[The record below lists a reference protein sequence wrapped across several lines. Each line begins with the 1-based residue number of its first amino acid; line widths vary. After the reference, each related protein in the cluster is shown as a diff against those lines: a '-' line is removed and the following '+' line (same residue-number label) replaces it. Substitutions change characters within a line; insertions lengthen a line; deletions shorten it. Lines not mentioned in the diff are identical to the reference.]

1 MRSGDAGGM
10 IPRGARSD
18 AVHAMLVAVPAPVA
32 QDVERDL
39 CATAEG
45 RACRVI
51 RVESPPEPL
60 PEGLLVLWDHG
71 GPLEAVK
78 ARCQWAHARRLQT
91 RTWLVVLTKREG
103 EEAEALVSAGA
114 DECVTPPG
122 TRWGARLVAL
132 RRRSS
137 DGDAQALRRARDM
150 FQGALDA
157 VPEPLFIK
165 DREHRLVAVN
175 NAYCRLLDQPAEA
188 LRGTVTSAQ
197 VPPHEAEASWRQ
209 DERAFTTGQ
218 TVEDEG
224 SFTDAK
230 GRSREV
236 LTQRAA
242 YMLPNGERFLVG
254 LVRDVTERS
263 RLETQRR
270 LAERMTSVGTLAAG
284 VAHEINN
291 PLSYVT
297 SNLAYLWERVAQP
310 VLPVPPEQLEELRQ
324 VVAEAL
330 EGAGRVRSIVRD
342 LRTFSRT
349 EEEQH
354 GPVDVRRAVENAVKL
369 MRDDLQH
376 RACMACDLEPVAAV
390 HGNEGRLAQVVTG
403 LLTNALQAFGD
414 RAPEENLIKLS
425 VRPGREGH
433 VLIEVED
440 NGRGMPVEVRQRI
453 FDPFFTTRSPKGGT
467 GLGLSICLTLVHAMG
482 GHIEVASEEGQ
493 GSLFRVELPALT
505 LPPEAAR
512 SAQAA
517 PAVTEEPASK
527 PVRATRDLRRLLLI
541 DDEPAVGSAVS
552 RLLRN
557 LYEVHVIQDARE
569 ALKRLSHGEKFDAIL
584 CDLMMPG
591 MSGMDFLVELER
603 LAPELAPR
611 TGLMTGGVNPQAR
624 EFVGRRAREL
634 LEKPFERDQLCTF
647 VETLMQ

>member
-1 MRSGDAGGM
+1 MRPGNAGGM
-10 IPRGARSD
+10 IPWCARSD
-18 AVHAMLVAVPAPVA
+18 AVHAMLVAVPATVA

-78 ARCQWAHARRLQT
+78 ARCQWAHARRLPT
-91 RTWLVVLTKREG
+91 RTWLVVLTTRDG
-103 EEAEALVSAGA
+103 EEAEALISAGA
-114 DECVTPPG
+114 DECVAPPG
-122 TRWGARLVAL
+122 TRWGARLVSL
-132 RRRSS
+132 QRRSS

-165 DREHRLVAVN
+165 DREHRLVAMN
-175 NAYCRLLDQPAEA
+175 GAYCRLLDQPAEA
-188 LRGTVTSAQ
+188 LRGTVTSPQ

-224 SFTDAK
+224 SFTDSK

-242 YMLPNGERFLVG
+242 YALPNGERFLVG
-254 LVRDVTERS
+254 LVRDVTERT
-263 RLETQRR
+263 RLEAQRR

-310 VLPVPPEQLEELRQ
+310 VVPVPTEQLEELRQ

-354 GPVDVRRAVENAVKL
+354 GPVDVRRAVEGAVKL
-369 MRDDLQH
+369 MRDELQH
-376 RACMACDLEPVAAV
+376 RARLTCELEPVAAV
-390 HGNEGRLAQVVTG
+390 HGNEGRLAQVVTH
-403 LLTNALQAFGD
+403 LLMNALQSFGE
-414 RAPEENLIKLS
+414 RPPEQNQLRLRL
-425 VRPGREGH
+425 RPGREGH

-440 NGRGMPVEVRQRI
+440 NGTGMPAEVRQRI
-453 FDPFFTTRSPKGGT
+453 FDPFYTTRSPKGGT

-482 GHIEVASEEGQ
+482 GHIEVASEQGQ
-493 GSLFRVELPALT
+493 GSLFRVELPALS
-505 LPPEAAR
+505 LPPEALRPPQPVAAPVEE

-517 PAVTEEPASK
+517 
-527 PVRATRDLRRLLLI
+527 RATRNLRRLLLI

-557 LYEVHVIQDARE
+557 LYDVHVIQDARE
-569 ALKRLSHGEKFDAIL
+569 ALRRLSHGEKFDAIL

>member
-1 MRSGDAGGM
+1 MRTGNAGRM
-10 IPRGARSD
+10 IPWGARSD

-51 RVESPPEPL
+51 RVETPPEPL

-91 RTWLVVLTKREG
+91 RTWLVVLTTRDG
-103 EEAEALVSAGA
+103 VDAEALINAGA
-114 DECVTPPG
+114 DECVAPPG
-122 TRWGARLVAL
+122 THWSARLVAL
-132 RRRSS
+132 RRRSA

-165 DREHRLVAVN
+165 DREHRLVAIN
-175 NAYCRLLDQPAEA
+175 GAYCRLLDQPAEA
-188 LRGTVTSAQ
+188 LRGTVSSAQ

-224 SFTDAK
+224 SFTDSK

-242 YMLPNGERFLVG
+242 YSLPNGERFLVG
-254 LVRDVTERS
+254 LVRDVTERT

-310 VLPVPPEQLEELRQ
+310 VLPVPAEQLEELRQ

-354 GPVDVRRAVENAVKL
+354 GPVDVRRAVEGAVKL
-369 MRDDLQH
+369 MRDELQH
-376 RACMACDLEPVAAV
+376 RARLTCDLEPVPAV
-390 HGNEGRLAQVVTG
+390 HGNEGRLGQVVTG
-403 LLTNALQAFGD
+403 LLMNALQAFGE
-414 RAPEENLIKLS
+414 RPPEENLLKLS

-440 NGRGMPVEVRQRI
+440 NGHGMPPEVRQRI

-482 GHIEVASEEGQ
+482 GHIEVSSEQGQ
-493 GSLFRVELPALT
+493 GSLFRVELPALAL
-505 LPPEAAR
+505 LPETAR
-512 SAQAA
+512 PAQAVQ
-517 PAVTEEPASK
+517 AVVEDSSQA
-527 PVRATRDLRRLLLI
+527 VRATRNLRRLLLI

-557 LYEVHVIQDARE
+557 LYDVHVIQDARE
-569 ALKRLSHGEKFDAIL
+569 ALRRLSHGEKFDAIL

>member
-1 MRSGDAGGM
+1 
-10 IPRGARSD
+10 
-18 AVHAMLVAVPAPVA
+18 MLVAVPAPVA

-45 RACRVI
+45 RACRVL
-51 RVESPPEPL
+51 RVESAPEPL

-78 ARCQWAHARRLQT
+78 ARCQWVHARRLPT
-91 RTWLVVLTKREG
+91 RSWLVVLTTRDG
-103 EEAEALVSAGA
+103 AEAEALNEAGA
-114 DECVTPPG
+114 DECVAPPG
-122 TRWGARLVAL
+122 TLWGARLVAL
-132 RRRSS
+132 RRRSA
-137 DGDAQALRRARDM
+137 DGDALALRRTRDI

-165 DREHRLVAVN
+165 DREHRYVAVN
-175 NAYCRLLDQPAEA
+175 SAFCRLMGQSVDT
-188 LRGTVTSAQ
+188 LRGNVSIACI
-197 VPPHEAEASWRQ
+197 PAHEAELSWRQ

-224 SFTDAK
+224 GLTDVK
-230 GRSREV
+230 GHSREV

-242 YMLPNGERFLVG
+242 YTLPTGERFLVG
-254 LVRDVTERS
+254 LVRDVTERT

-270 LAERMTSVGTLAAG
+270 LAERMTSVGMLAAG

-310 VLPVPPEQLEELRQ
+310 VVPVEQLDELRQ

-342 LRTFSRT
+342 LRTFSRA
-349 EEEQH
+349 EEESH
-354 GPVDVRRAVENAVKL
+354 GPVDVQRAVDGALKL
-369 MRDDLQH
+369 MRDELLH
-376 RACMACDLEPVAAV
+376 RSRLTCEVEPVAAV
-390 HGNEGRLAQVVTG
+390 LGNEGRLGQVVMH
-403 LLTNALQAFGD
+403 LLLNALQAFGE
-414 RAPEENLIKLS
+414 RPAEENLLRLR

-440 NGRGMPVEVRQRI
+440 NGQGMPGEVRQRI
-453 FDPFFTTRSPKGGT
+453 FDPFFTTRSPRGGT

-482 GHIEVASEEGQ
+482 GHIEVASEQGQ
-493 GSLFRVELPALT
+493 GSLFRVELPALNAQA
-505 LPPEAAR
+505 EASKPVVLAVPAEG

-517 PAVTEEPASK
+517 
-527 PVRATRDLRRLLLI
+527 RATRNLRRLLLI

-557 LYEVHVIQDARE
+557 LYDVHVIQDARE
-569 ALKRLSHGEKFDAIL
+569 ALKRLSHGERFDAIL

-624 EFVGRRAREL
+624 EFVGRRAKEL

>member
-1 MRSGDAGGM
+1 MQSSDAGRP
-10 IPRGARSD
+10 IPRGARSN

-51 RVESPPEPL
+51 RVESFPEPL

-103 EEAEALVSAGA
+103 EEAEALVEAGA
-114 DECVTPPG
+114 DECVAPPG

-132 RRRSS
+132 RRRSA

-175 NAYCRLLDQPAEA
+175 TAYCRLLDQPAEA
-188 LRGTVTSAQ
+188 LRGTVTSALISPLQ
-197 VPPHEAEASWRQ
+197 AETAWRQ

-224 SFTDAK
+224 SITDAK

-254 LVRDVTERS
+254 LVRDVNERT

-310 VLPVPPEQLEELRQ
+310 VVPAEQLEELRQ

-354 GPVDVRRAVENAVKL
+354 GPVDVRRAVEDAVKR
-369 MRDDLQH
+369 MRDEFQQ
-376 RACMACDLEPVAAV
+376 RSSMACDLEPVAAV

-403 LLTNALQAFGD
+403 LLTNALQSFGD
-414 RAPEENLIKLS
+414 RPPEENLIKLR

-440 NGRGMPVEVRQRI
+440 NGQGMAPEVRQRI

-482 GHIEVASEEGQ
+482 GHIEVASEQGQ
-493 GSLFRVELPALT
+493 GSLFRVELPALA
-505 LPPEAAR
+505 LPPESAR
-512 SAQAA
+512 PVQAVANVVDESAQAA
-517 PAVTEEPASK
+517 
-527 PVRATRDLRRLLLI
+527 RATRSLRRLLLI

-569 ALKRLSHGEKFDAIL
+569 ALTRLSRGEKFDAIL

>member
-1 MRSGDAGGM
+1 MRTGGAGGM
-10 IPRGARSD
+10 SPRGARSN

-45 RACRVI
+45 RACRVL
-51 RVESPPEPL
+51 RVEAAVEPL

-78 ARCQWAHARRLQT
+78 ARCQSVHARRVPT
-91 RTWLVVLTKREG
+91 RTWLVLLTTRDG
-103 EEAEALVSAGA
+103 VEAEALSEAGV
-114 DECVTPPG
+114 DECVAPPG

-132 RRRSS
+132 RRRSG
-137 DGDAQALRRARDM
+137 DGDSQALRRMRDM

-165 DREHRLVAVN
+165 DREHRLVAMN
-175 NAYCRLLDQPAEA
+175 SAFRRLMDQPAEA
-188 LRGTVTSAQ
+188 PGGSAAHLL
-197 VPPHEAEASWRQ
+197 VPADEAEASWRQ

-224 SFTDAK
+224 SFTDLK

-242 YMLPNGERFLVG
+242 YTLPDGERFLVG
-254 LVRDVTERS
+254 LVRDVTERT

-310 VLPVPPEQLEELRQ
+310 VVPSEQLEELRQ

-342 LRTFSRT
+342 LRTFSRA
-349 EEEQH
+349 EEERH
-354 GPVDVRRAVENAVKL
+354 GPVDVLRAVEGAVRL

-376 RACMACDLEPVAAV
+376 RARLTCDLEPVAVV
-390 HGNEGRLAQVVTG
+390 HGNEGRLGQVVTH
-403 LLTNALQAFGD
+403 LLLNALQSFGD
-414 RAPEENLIKLS
+414 RPAEANRLRLC
-425 VRPGREGH
+425 VRPGRDGH

-440 NGRGMPVEVRQRI
+440 NGCGMPAEVRQRI
-453 FDPFFTTRSPKGGT
+453 FDPFFTTRSPRGGT

-482 GHIEVASEEGQ
+482 GRIEVTSELDQ
-493 GSLFRVELPALT
+493 GSLFRVELPALVRSAEVA
-505 LPPEAAR
+505 LPVQPVAEPLEGPVPTVRAAR
-512 SAQAA
+512 S
-517 PAVTEEPASK
+517 
-527 PVRATRDLRRLLLI
+527 LRRLLLI

-557 LYEVHVIQDARE
+557 LYDVHVIQDARE

>member
-1 MRSGDAGGM
+1 
-10 IPRGARSD
+10 
-18 AVHAMLVAVPAPVA
+18 MLVAVPAPVA
-32 QDVERDL
+32 QDVEREL

-45 RACRVI
+45 RACRII

-60 PEGLLVLWDHG
+60 PEGLVVLWDHG

-78 ARCQWAHARRLQT
+78 ARCQWAHARRLPT
-91 RTWLVVLTKREG
+91 RTWLVVLTTREG
-103 EEAEALVSAGA
+103 VEAEALVEAGA
-114 DECVTPPG
+114 DECVAPPG

-132 RRRSS
+132 RRRSA

-175 NAYCRLLDQPAEA
+175 SAYCRLQDQPAEA
-188 LRGTVTSAQ
+188 LRGKPTSSQ
-197 VPPHEAEASWRQ
+197 VPAHQAEASWRQ

-224 SFTDAK
+224 TFTDAK

-254 LVRDVTERS
+254 LVRDVTERT

-310 VLPVPPEQLEELRQ
+310 VVPSEQLEELRQ

-354 GPVDVRRAVENAVKL
+354 GPVDVLRAVEGAVKR
-369 MRDDLQH
+369 MRDELQH
-376 RACMACDLEPVAAV
+376 RARLTCDLEPVAAV
-390 HGNEGRLAQVVTG
+390 HGNEGRLAQVVTH
-403 LLTNALQAFGD
+403 LLMNALQAFGE
-414 RAPEENLIKLS
+414 RPAEENVLKLR

-440 NGRGMPVEVRQRI
+440 NGHGMSVEVRQRI
-453 FDPFFTTRSPKGGT
+453 FDPFFTTRSPRGGT

-482 GHIEVASEEGQ
+482 GHIEVASEQGQ

-505 LPPEAAR
+505 LPPEAPR
-512 SAQAA
+512 PAQ
-517 PAVTEEPASK
+517 PVSAVTEEPAQT
-527 PVRATRDLRRLLLI
+527 VRATRSLRKLLLI

-557 LYEVHVIQDARE
+557 LYEVHVTQDARE
-569 ALKRLSHGEKFDAIL
+569 ALKRLSHGEKYDAIL

>member
-1 MRSGDAGGM
+1 
-10 IPRGARSD
+10 
-18 AVHAMLVAVPAPVA
+18 VHAMLVAVPAPVA

-39 CATAEG
+39 CATPEG
-45 RACRVI
+45 RACRVL
-51 RVESPPEPL
+51 RVETPPEPL

-78 ARCQWAHARRLQT
+78 ARCQWTHARRLPT
-91 RTWLVVLTKREG
+91 RTWLVVLTAREG
-103 EEAEALVSAGA
+103 AEAEALIEAGA
-114 DECVTPPG
+114 DECVAPPG
-122 TRWGARLVAL
+122 TRWSSRLVAL
-132 RRRSS
+132 KRRRV
-137 DGDAQALRRARDM
+137 DGDAQALRRTRDM

-165 DREHRLVAVN
+165 DREHRFVAVN
-175 NAYCRLLDQPAEA
+175 SAFCRLVGQSAES
-188 LRGTVTSAQ
+188 LRGGVTSAFAL
-197 VPPHEAEASWRQ
+197 PADAEAQWRQ

-218 TVEDEG
+218 SVEDEG
-224 SFTDAK
+224 SITDLK
-230 GRSREV
+230 GRTWEV
-236 LTQRAA
+236 LTQRAT
-242 YMLPNGERFLVG
+242 YTLPDGERFLVG
-254 LVRDVTERS
+254 LVHDVTERT
-263 RLETQRR
+263 RQETQRR

-297 SNLAYLWERVAQP
+297 ANLAYLWERVGQP
-310 VLPVPPEQLEELRQ
+310 VVPAEQLEELRQ

-342 LRTFSRT
+342 LRTFSRV
-349 EEEQH
+349 EEERH
-354 GPVDVRRAVENAVKL
+354 GPVDVRRAVENALKL
-369 MRDDLQH
+369 MRDELQA
-376 RACMACDLEPVAAV
+376 RTSLVCDLEPVPAV
-390 HGNEGRLAQVVTG
+390 HGNEGRLGQVVTH
-403 LLTNALQAFGD
+403 LVMNALQSFGG
-414 RAPEENLIKLS
+414 RPAEENRLRLG

-440 NGRGMPVEVRQRI
+440 NGIGMPAAVRQRI

-482 GHIEVASEEGQ
+482 GHIEVASEQGQ
-493 GSLFRVELPALT
+493 GSLFRVELPALPVPAET
-505 LPPEAAR
+505 PRNP
-512 SAQAA
+512 
-517 PAVTEEPASK
+517 PAVTEEPTPAA
-527 PVRATRDLRRLLLI
+527 RATRDLRRLLLI

-557 LYEVHVIQDARE
+557 LYDVHVIQDARE
-569 ALKRLSHGEKFDAIL
+569 ALRRLSNGEKFDAIL

-611 TGLMTGGVNPQAR
+611 TGLMTGGVNPLAR

>member
-1 MRSGDAGGM
+1 
-10 IPRGARSD
+10 
-18 AVHAMLVAVPAPVA
+18 MLVAVPAPVA

-39 CATAEG
+39 CATAVG
-45 RACRVI
+45 RACRVL
-51 RVESPPEPL
+51 RVETPPEPL
-60 PEGLLVLWDHG
+60 PEGLLVLWDQG

-78 ARCQWAHARRLQT
+78 ARCQWVHARRLPT
-91 RTWLVVLTKREG
+91 RTWLVVLTSRDG
-103 EEAEALVSAGA
+103 AEAEILNEAGA
-114 DECVTPPG
+114 DECVAPPG
-122 TRWGARLVAL
+122 TRWGARISAL
-132 RRRSS
+132 RRRSA
-137 DGDAQALRRARDM
+137 DGDALALRRTRDI

-157 VPEPLFIK
+157 VPEPLFVK
-165 DREHRLVAVN
+165 DREHRYVAVN
-175 NAYCRLLDQPAEA
+175 VAFCRLMGQSVET
-188 LRGTVTSAQ
+188 LRGNVSSSVIPA
-197 VPPHEAEASWRQ
+197 HEAELSWRQ

-218 TVEDEG
+218 TVEDEA
-224 SFTDAK
+224 SFTDMK
-230 GRSREV
+230 GRTCEV

-242 YMLPNGERFLVG
+242 YTLPNGERFVVG
-254 LVRDVTERS
+254 LVRDVTEGS
-263 RLETQRR
+263 RQETQRR

-310 VLPVPPEQLEELRQ
+310 MVPAEQLEELRQ

-342 LRTFSRT
+342 LRTFSRA
-349 EEEQH
+349 EEESH
-354 GPVDVRRAVENAVKL
+354 GPVDVQRAVDGALKL
-369 MRDDLQH
+369 MRDELQH
-376 RACMACDLEPVAAV
+376 RARLTCDVEPVAAV
-390 HGNEGRLAQVVTG
+390 LGNEGRLGQVVTH
-403 LLTNALQAFGD
+403 LLLNAIQAFGE
-414 RAPEENLIKLS
+414 RPAEENLLRLR

-440 NGRGMPVEVRQRI
+440 NGQGMPGDVRQRI

-482 GHIEVASEEGQ
+482 GHIEVASEQGQ

-505 LPPEAAR
+505 
-512 SAQAA
+512 AQA
-517 PAVTEEPASK
+517 EASK
-527 PVRATRDLRRLLLI
+527 PRVVAVPVDGPPQALQSPQSTRATRDLRRLLLI

-557 LYEVHVIQDARE
+557 LYDVHVIQDARE
-569 ALKRLSHGEKFDAIL
+569 ALKRLSHGERFDAIL

-624 EFVGRRAREL
+624 EFVGRRAKEL

>member
-1 MRSGDAGGM
+1 
-10 IPRGARSD
+10 
-18 AVHAMLVAVPAPVA
+18 MLVAVPAPVA

-39 CATAEG
+39 SATAAG
-45 RACRVI
+45 RACRVL
-51 RVESPPEPL
+51 RVEAPLEPL

-78 ARCQWAHARRLQT
+78 ARCQWMHARRLPA
-91 RTWLVVLTKREG
+91 RTWLVVLTSRDG
-103 EEAEALVSAGA
+103 AEAEALVEAGA
-114 DECVTPPG
+114 DECVAPPG
-122 TRWGARLVAL
+122 THWGSRLAAL
-132 RRRSS
+132 RRRST
-137 DGDAQALRRARDM
+137 DEDALALRRSRDM
-150 FQGALDA
+150 LQGALDA
-157 VPEPLFIK
+157 MPEPLFIK
-165 DREHRLVAVN
+165 NREHRFVVMNSAF
-175 NAYCRLLDQPAEA
+175 CRLLGVPAEA
-188 LRGTVTSAQ
+188 LRDQSSYAL
-197 VPPHEAEASWRQ
+197 VPAHEAEVSWRQ
-209 DERAFTTGQ
+209 DERAYTTGQ

-224 SFTDAK
+224 TLTDLR
-230 GRSREV
+230 GRSFEV
-236 LTQRAA
+236 ITQRAA
-242 YMLPNGERFLVG
+242 YALPSGERFLVG
-254 LVRDVTERS
+254 LVRDVTES
-263 RLETQRR
+263 TRLETQRR

-310 VLPVPPEQLEELRQ
+310 VVPTEQLEELRQ

-342 LRTFSRT
+342 LRTFSRA
-349 EEEQH
+349 EEESH
-354 GPVDVRRAVENAVKL
+354 GPVDVLRAVDGALKL
-369 MRDDLQH
+369 MRDELQH
-376 RACMACDLEPVAAV
+376 RARLTCELEPVAAV
-390 HGNEGRLAQVVTG
+390 HGNEGRLGQVVMH
-403 LLTNALQAFGD
+403 LLMNALQAFGE
-414 RAPEENLIKLS
+414 RPLEENALRLR

-440 NGRGMPVEVRQRI
+440 NGQGMALDVRQRI

-482 GHIEVASEEGQ
+482 GHIEVASEQGQ
-493 GSLFRVELPALT
+493 GSLFRVELPALMAQV
-505 LPPEAAR
+505 EAAIPP
-512 SAQAA
+512 AEAAPVAA
-517 PAVTEEPASK
+517 PAGEAPPPPAT
-527 PVRATRDLRRLLLI
+527 RATRNLRRLLLI
-541 DDEPAVGSAVS
+541 DDEPAVGSAVA

-557 LYEVHVIQDARE
+557 LYEVHVLQDARE
-569 ALKRLSHGEKFDAIL
+569 ALKRLSHGERFDAIL

-624 EFVGRRAREL
+624 EFVGRRAKEL

>member
-1 MRSGDAGGM
+1 
-10 IPRGARSD
+10 
-18 AVHAMLVAVPAPVA
+18 MLVAVPAPVA

-39 CATAEG
+39 SATAAG
-45 RACRVI
+45 RACRVL
-51 RVESPPEPL
+51 RVDVAPEPL

-78 ARCQWAHARRLQT
+78 ARCQGMHARRVPS
-91 RTWLVVLTKREG
+91 RTWLVVLTSRDG
-103 EEAEALVSAGA
+103 AEAEALVEAGA
-114 DECVTPPG
+114 DECVAPPG
-122 TRWGARLVAL
+122 TRWGPRLAALLRRSADEDALAL
-132 RRRSS
+132 RRT
-137 DGDAQALRRARDM
+137 RDM
-150 FQGALDA
+150 LQGALDA

-165 DREHRLVAVN
+165 NREHRFVVTNSAF
-175 NAYCRLLDQPAEA
+175 CRLLGQPAEA
-188 LRGTVTSAQ
+188 LRNQSSYAI
-197 VPPHEAEASWRQ
+197 VPAHEAELSWRQ

-218 TVEDEG
+218 TVEDEVT
-224 SFTDAK
+224 FTDLR
-230 GRSREV
+230 GRSFEV
-236 LTQRAA
+236 ITQRAA
-242 YMLPNGERFLVG
+242 YAVPSGERFLVG
-254 LVRDVTERS
+254 LLRDVTERT

-310 VLPVPPEQLEELRQ
+310 VVPVEQLEELRQ

-342 LRTFSRT
+342 LRTFSRA
-349 EEEQH
+349 EEESH
-354 GPVDVRRAVENAVKL
+354 GPVDVQRAVDGALKL
-369 MRDDLQH
+369 MRDEVQH
-376 RACMACDLEPVAAV
+376 RARLTCELEPVAAV
-390 HGNEGRLAQVVTG
+390 HGNEGRLGQVVTH
-403 LLTNALQAFGD
+403 LLMNALQAFGD
-414 RAPEENLIKLS
+414 RPVEENAVRVR

-440 NGRGMPVEVRQRI
+440 NGQGMAMEVRQRI
-453 FDPFFTTRSPKGGT
+453 FDPFFTTRAPRGGT

-482 GHIEVASEEGQ
+482 GHIEVASEQGQ
-493 GSLFRVELPALT
+493 GSLFRVELPALAAQAEVAV
-505 LPPEAAR
+505 PPAEAAPV
-512 SAQAA
+512 AAPTTVAA
-517 PAVTEEPASK
+517 PAQAT
-527 PVRATRDLRRLLLI
+527 RATRNLKRLLLI

-569 ALKRLSHGEKFDAIL
+569 ALKRLSHGERFDAIL

-624 EFVGRRAREL
+624 EFVGRRAKEL

>member
-1 MRSGDAGGM
+1 M
-10 IPRGARSD
+10 
-18 AVHAMLVAVPAPVA
+18 HAMLVAVPAPVA
-32 QDVERDL
+32 QDVEREL

-45 RACRVI
+45 RACRII

-60 PEGLLVLWDHG
+60 PEGLVVLWDHG

-78 ARCQWAHARRLQT
+78 ARCQWAHARRLPT
-91 RTWLVVLTKREG
+91 RTWLVVLTTREG
-103 EEAEALVSAGA
+103 VEAEALVEAGA
-114 DECVTPPG
+114 DECVAPPG

-132 RRRSS
+132 RRRSA

-175 NAYCRLLDQPAEA
+175 SAYCRLQDQPAEA
-188 LRGTVTSAQ
+188 LRGKPTSSQ
-197 VPPHEAEASWRQ
+197 VPAHQAEASWRQ

-224 SFTDAK
+224 TFTDAK

-254 LVRDVTERS
+254 LVRDVTERT

-310 VLPVPPEQLEELRQ
+310 VVPSEQLEELRQ

-354 GPVDVRRAVENAVKL
+354 GPVDVLRAVEGAVKR
-369 MRDDLQH
+369 MRDELQH
-376 RACMACDLEPVAAV
+376 RARLTCDLEPVAAV
-390 HGNEGRLAQVVTG
+390 HGNEGRLAQVVTH
-403 LLTNALQAFGD
+403 LLMNALQAFGE
-414 RAPEENLIKLS
+414 RPAEENVLKLR

-440 NGRGMPVEVRQRI
+440 NGHGMSVEVRQRI
-453 FDPFFTTRSPKGGT
+453 FDPFFTTRSPRGGT

-482 GHIEVASEEGQ
+482 GHIEVASEQGQ

-505 LPPEAAR
+505 LPPEAPR
-512 SAQAA
+512 PAQ
-517 PAVTEEPASK
+517 PVSAVTEEPAQT
-527 PVRATRDLRRLLLI
+527 VRATRSLRKLLLI

-557 LYEVHVIQDARE
+557 LYEVHVTQDARE
-569 ALKRLSHGEKFDAIL
+569 ALKRLSHGEKYDAIL

>member
-1 MRSGDAGGM
+1 M
-10 IPRGARSD
+10 
-18 AVHAMLVAVPAPVA
+18 HAMLVAVPAPVA

-60 PEGLLVLWDHG
+60 PEGLIVLWDHG

-78 ARCQWAHARRLQT
+78 ARCQWAHARRLPT
-91 RTWLVVLTKREG
+91 RTWLVVLTTREG
-103 EEAEALVSAGA
+103 VEAEALVDAGA
-114 DECVTPPG
+114 DECVAPPG

-132 RRRSS
+132 RRRAA

-175 NAYCRLLDQPAEA
+175 HAYCRLLDQPAEA
-188 LRGTVTSAQ
+188 LRGKSTSSH
-197 VPPHEAEASWRQ
+197 VPSHEAEASWRQ

-224 SFTDAK
+224 TFTDAK

-242 YMLPNGERFLVG
+242 YMLPDGERFLVG
-254 LVRDVTERS
+254 LVRDVTERT
-263 RLETQRR
+263 RLEAQRR

-310 VLPVPPEQLEELRQ
+310 VVPAEQLEELRQ

-354 GPVDVRRAVENAVKL
+354 GPVDVLRAVEGAVKR
-369 MRDDLQH
+369 MRDELQH
-376 RACMACDLEPVAAV
+376 RARLTCDLEPVAAV
-390 HGNEGRLAQVVTG
+390 HGNEGRLAQVVTH
-403 LLTNALQAFGD
+403 LLLNGLQAFGE
-414 RAPEENLIKLS
+414 RPAEENLLTLR

-440 NGRGMPVEVRQRI
+440 NGHGMSAEVRQRI
-453 FDPFFTTRSPKGGT
+453 FDPFFTTRSPKDGT

-482 GHIEVASEEGQ
+482 GHIEVASEQGQ
-493 GSLFRVELPALT
+493 GSLFRVELPVLA
-505 LPPEAAR
+505 LPPEAAQP
-512 SAQAA
+512 AQPVA
-517 PAVTEEPASK
+517 AVTEEPAQTTM
-527 PVRATRDLRRLLLI
+527 RATRSLRRLLLI

-569 ALKRLSHGEKFDAIL
+569 ALKRLSHGEKYDAIL